1 VVTRIKL
8 SAIQRPNNSQPK
20 NRTMKA
26 ITSAIVAALALSVL
40 APLSLSPAEAQTG
53 RELLPVC
60 ESLQRGLHV
69 KRDQVLIP
77 PGSAVAQCWG
87 FMSAVQQYTA
97 LADQSGARLLDACP
111 KPDITT
117 TQVLAKFIGYARS
130 HPKELDSPA
139 ALVAFHAMRDA
150 FPCVAHKSS

>member
-1 VVTRIKL
+1 MKPKTLVIATL
-8 SAIQRPNNSQPK
+8 SLTAL
-20 NRTMKA
+20 
-26 ITSAIVAALALSVL
+26 AALF
-40 APLSLSPAEAQTG
+40 LSPARAQTA

-69 KRDQVLIP
+69 KRDQVFIP
-77 PGSAVAQCWG
+77 PGSDVAQCWG
-87 FMSAVQQYTA
+87 FMSAVQQYAA

-139 ALVAFHAMRDA
+139 AFVAFHAMRDA

>member
-1 VVTRIKL
+1 
-8 SAIQRPNNSQPK
+8 
-20 NRTMKA
+20 MKS

-40 APLSLSPAEAQTG
+40 AGLFAFPAQAQTA

-60 ESLQRGLHV
+60 ESLQRGLHT
-69 KRDQVLIP
+69 KRDQVFIP

-87 FMSAVQQYTA
+87 FMSAVQQYA
-97 LADQSGARLLDACP
+97 AVADQNGTRLLDACP

-117 TQVLAKFIGYARS
+117 TQVLGKFIRYARS
-130 HPKELDSPA
+130 HPKELDEPA

-150 FPCVAHKSS
+150 FPCVEHDSS